1 MSPQVT
7 IQPSEFLLNIITL
20 KYGDSNQFTNMI
32 THDNSSYQNIIKDI
46 GDFPLDQTIVELI
59 KENLDLDEVHIAY
72 KPWDN
77 GHWIRFIKG
86 NKKIDGWISDNL
98 LLEQEFDI
106 INHELKR
113 MEAALNV

>member
-1 MSPQVT
+1 MKDKCIFDVNRTCQAGRHIAV
-7 IQPSEFLLNIITL
+7 
-20 KYGDSNQFTNMI
+20 SN
-32 THDNSSYQNIIKDI
+32 DSSYQSIIKDI

-86 NKKIDGWISDNL
+86 NKKIDGWISDHL

-113 MEAALNV
+113 MEATLNV